1 MIAWC
6 FSDNA
11 DNDLGKTAILSYF
24 MCVCGCRTVSGTSQ
38 MLWLHF
44 VRTEMKV
51 RTRLCSP
58 TLRSFTVSLT
68 SLEQVG
74 QTGNLTYFSV
84 YLRKCH
90 PLDHID
96 KPFFI
101 AVFIFLWRIWHHH
114 CWFTVEPFV
123 PDQISWHPGQNTPG
137 DRYCLMFKC
146 DQCLLYWQGYW
157 QVCL

>member
-11 DNDLGKTAILSYF
+11 DNDLGKTVILSYF
-24 MCVCGCRTVSGTSQ
+24 MCVSDCRTVSGTSQ

-51 RTRLCSP
+51 RTRPCSP

-74 QTGNLTYFSV
+74 QIGNLTYFNV
-84 YLRKCH
+84 YLRKWH
-90 PLDHID
+90 PIDHID
-96 KPFFI
+96 KCFFI
-101 AVFIFLWRIWHHH
+101 AVFIYFLK
-114 CWFTVEPFV
+114 
-123 PDQISWHPGQNTPG
+123 DLTPS
-137 DRYCLMFKC
+137 
-146 DQCLLYWQGYW
+146 LLVYSGAFCTWSNFLTSRTEYTRR
-157 QVCL
+157 